1 MFNFQPTSGLLTS
14 KTILVTGAGDGIGK
28 EAALQFAKYGATVI
42 LLGRTVSKLE
52 AVYDEIVANGGAE
65 PAIIPLDLQGAT
77 PQHYRDMANTIDNQF
92 ASLDGVLHNASLLGH
107 LEPFQQINEDDWNNV
122 MQVNVNSQFFMTQAL
137 IPVMKKSTNA
147 SLVFTTSSVGLK
159 GRAYWGSYSISKFAT
174 QGMMEV
180 IADENENTS
189 IRANCINPGGTR
201 TNMRAQA
208 YPAEDASKLK
218 TPEEIMPLYLYLMS
232 DASKHESG
240 KTFHAQPK

>member
-52 AVYDEIVANGGAE
+52 AVYDEIVANGGPE

-137 IPVMKKSTNA
+137 IPVMKKSTSA

-159 GRAYWGSYSISKFAT
+159 
-174 QGMMEV
+174 
-180 IADENENTS
+180 
-189 IRANCINPGGTR
+189 
-201 TNMRAQA
+201 
-208 YPAEDASKLK
+208 DASKLK

>member
-52 AVYDEIVANGGAE
+52 AVYDEIVANGGPE

-137 IPVMKKSTNA
+137 IPVMKKSTSA

>member
-1 MFNFQPTSGLLTS
+1 
-14 KTILVTGAGDGIGK
+14 
-28 EAALQFAKYGATVI
+28 QFAKYGATVI

-52 AVYDEIVANGGAE
+52 AVYDEIVANGGPE

>member
-52 AVYDEIVANGGAE
+52 AVYDEIVANGGPE

>member
-1 MFNFQPTSGLLTS
+1 MFNFQPISGLLTS

-52 AVYDEIVANGGAE
+52 AVYDEIVANGGPE

>member
-122 MQVNVNSQFFMTQAL
+122 MHVNVNSQFFMTQAL

>member
-52 AVYDEIVANGGAE
+52 AVYDEIVAIGGPE

>member
-52 AVYDEIVANGGAE
+52 AVYDEIVANGGPE

-107 LEPFQQINEDDWNNV
+107 LEPFQQINEGDWNNV

>member
-52 AVYDEIVANGGAE
+52 AVYDEIVANGGPE

-137 IPVMKKSTNA
+137 IPVMKKSTSA
-147 SLVFTTSSVGLK
+147 SFVFTTSSVGLK

>member
-14 KTILVTGAGDGIGK
+14 KTILVTGAGDGVGK

-52 AVYDEIVANGGAE
+52 AVYDEIVANGGPE

>member
-137 IPVMKKSTNA
+137 IPVMKKSTSA

>member
-1 MFNFQPTSGLLTS
+1 M
-14 KTILVTGAGDGIGK
+14 
-28 EAALQFAKYGATVI
+28 
-42 LLGRTVSKLE
+42 
-52 AVYDEIVANGGAE
+52 EI
-65 PAIIPLDLQGAT
+65 
-77 PQHYRDMANTIDNQF
+77 
-92 ASLDGVLHNASLLGH
+92 
-107 LEPFQQINEDDWNNV
+107 
-122 MQVNVNSQFFMTQAL
+122 
-137 IPVMKKSTNA
+137 
-147 SLVFTTSSVGLK
+147 
-159 GRAYWGSYSISKFAT
+159 
-174 QGMMEV
+174 

>member
-1 MFNFQPTSGLLTS
+1 MFNFQPISGLLTS

-52 AVYDEIVANGGAE
+52 AVYDEIVANGGPE

-137 IPVMKKSTNA
+137 IPVMKKSTSA

>member
-1 MFNFQPTSGLLTS
+1 MFDFQPTSGLLTS

-52 AVYDEIVANGGAE
+52 AVYDEIVANGGPE

-137 IPVMKKSTNA
+137 LPVMKKSKNA

-189 IRANCINPGGTR
+189 VRANCINPGGTR

>member
-52 AVYDEIVANGGAE
+52 AVYDEIVANGGPE

-137 IPVMKKSTNA
+137 IPVMKKSTSA

-180 IADENENTS
+180 IGDENENTS

>member
-1 MFNFQPTSGLLTS
+1 MLDFQPTSGLLAS

-42 LLGRTVSKLE
+42 LLGKTVSKLE
-52 AVYDEIVANGGAE
+52 AVYDKIVENGGPE

-77 PQHYRDMANTIDNQF
+77 AQHYRDMANTIDTQF
-92 ASLDGVLHNASLLGH
+92 PSLDGVLHNASLLGH
-107 LEPFQQINEDDWNNV
+107 LEPLQQISEEDWNKV

-137 IPVMKKSTNA
+137 IPVFKKSNNA
-147 SLVFTTSSVGLK
+147 SIVFTTSSVGLK

-208 YPAEDASKLK
+208 FPGEDPETLK
-218 TPEEIMPLYLYLMS
+218 TPADIMPLYLYLMS
-232 DASKHESG
+232 DESKHETG